1 MSTTR
6 REHRLPV
13 KQLVILSI
21 CRFAEPIALTSVFP
35 YMPELMESF
44 GIPEN
49 DIARWAGIASSTF
62 SLCQAFTGL
71 IWGAASDRY
80 GRKPIILFGL
90 FNTMWTML
98 LWGFSVNLPMALAAR
113 ALQGLTN
120 GNVGILRTTVAE
132 LCPWKELQPRAFSV
146 MPLVY
151 TVGAIFGPTLGGALS
166 NPLRVDPRK
175 PRGSKFLERFPYVL
189 PNLVAA
195 TFFMTGIII
204 GWLFLKETLE
214 SKRGKKDLGLR
225 TGEKITGFVGR
236 MVGRKRKE
244 KDSGGEREPLL
255 GQRKVDAEIPFDSNV
270 VGEVNKKKKPTI
282 RDVLTYQT
290 TLNLVVYTLLAL
302 YTLAFDQLLPVF
314 MHHTPQFHDDPDRS
328 LPLKFAGGFGIDSRR
343 IGLIFTIFAISSTLC
358 QFLLF
363 PPLARRLGVL
373 TCLRIAFLI
382 FPVVFFI
389 TPFVSLIPDPTAR
402 EATMVALLMVRGV
415 GGTFAFPTSTIM
427 LTNSAASLSVLGT
440 INGLATSVSAVGR
453 AVGPTIGG
461 GLFTWGVKRGYVI
474 VPFWTLSLIALGA
487 AVPTFW
493 LVEGKGFGGEDDD
506 VDDSEEEEESV
517 MNAEN
522 IERGG
527 APLPQNACAIE
538 EAALSESEFG
548 EPADMNILSYCS
560 TRSSVAAAS
569 EEGDGFSDEEEHA
582 GRRRSSQLEGLRSA
596 SQQGRRRGVRRRS
609 SVPIGMGQG
618 FRRYSSNLG
627 ISGAIGGG
635 GASWGGT

>member
-1 MSTTR
+1 MTTTTTT
-6 REHRLPV
+6 EHRLPV
-13 KQLVILSI
+13 KQLIILAI

-98 LWGFSVNLPMALAAR
+98 LWGFSVNLPMALTAR

-166 NPLRVDPRK
+166 NPLRIDPRK
-175 PRGSKFLERFPYVL
+175 PRGSKFLEKFPYVL
-189 PNLVAA
+189 PNIVAA
-195 TFFMTGIII
+195 AFFTTGIVV
-204 GWLFLKETLE
+204 GWLFLQETLE
-214 SKRGKKDLGLR
+214 SKRGKKDLGIR
-225 TGEKITGFVGR
+225 TGEKITGSV
-236 MVGRKRKE
+236 RKILGVKGE
-244 KDSGGEREPLL
+244 EQNGDAEREPLL
-255 GQRKVDAEIPFDSNV
+255 AQQKVDND
-270 VGEVNKKKKPTI
+270 VGVQSGAACAANKKKKPSI

-314 MHHTPQFHDDPDRS
+314 MHHPPQPANSPQRS

-343 IGLIFTIFAISSTLC
+343 IGLIFTIFAITSTLC

-382 FPVVFFI
+382 FPFVFFI
-389 TPFVSLIPDPTAR
+389 TPFISLIPDPTAR

-415 GGTFAFPTSTIM
+415 AGTFAFPTSTIM

-453 AVGPTIGG
+453 AAGPSIGG
-461 GLFTWGVKRGYVI
+461 GLFTWGVKRGYVV
-474 VPFWTLSLIALGA
+474 VPFWTLSVISLGA

-493 LVEGKGFGGEDDD
+493 LVEGKGFGGDDESGVDEAESIDDED
-506 VDDSEEEEESV
+506 VSEDE
-517 MNAEN
+517 
-522 IERGG
+522 ERGA
-527 APLPQNACAIE
+527 APKARDIGIRD

-548 EPADMNILSYCS
+548 EPADINVLSYTS
-560 TRSSVAAAS
+560 TRSSIAAAS
-569 EEGDGFSDEEEHA
+569 EDGCGVSDGEGDS
-582 GRRRSSQLEGLRSA
+582 RRRSNQLEGVRSH
-596 SQQGRRRGVRRRS
+596 SHQGRRRGVRRRS
-609 SVPIGMGQG
+609 SVPIGMGKG

-627 ISGAIGGG
+627 SSGVVGGG